1 MITLC
6 AILCSTI
13 ISFFEYLPKEAS
25 EAISFIKDNKTIIQ
39 QSLKALSSDE
49 QLIALS
55 IVAPEISQFSS
66 VFDLVEFRTLYI
78 LYLNTGQSDF
88 SVGYF
93 QMKPS
98 YIETL
103 EKQIKQSKYL
113 HHKYK
118 DVIPT
123 GSDRNKREYRLKQL
137 SSLSGQLKYLEMF
150 IEIVRH
156 KTSSLHF
163 NDTEEKIRFWATL
176 YNSGLDLKQSD
187 VSRLQKLKLFPKL
200 LKKFNYSSVSVE
212 FYNELKNHGW

>member
-6 AILCSTI
+6 TILCSTI
-13 ISFFEYLPKEAS
+13 ISFFGYFPKEAS

-49 QLIALS
+49 QMIAMS
-55 IVAPEISQFSS
+55 VVAPEISQFSS
-66 VFDLVEFRTLYI
+66 VFDLVEIRTLYI
-78 LYLNTGQSDF
+78 LYLYTGQSDF

-103 EKQIKQSKYL
+103 EKQIKHSKYL
-113 HHKYK
+113 YQMYK

-123 GSDRNKREYRLKQL
+123 GSDRHKREYRLKQL
-137 SSLSGQLKYLEMF
+137 SSLSGQLKYLEIF
-150 IEIVRH
+150 IEIVRQ

-163 NDTEEKIRFWATL
+163 NCTEEKIRFWATL
-176 YNSGLDLKQSD
+176 YNSGLNLKQSE

-200 LKKFNYSSVSVE
+200 LNKFNYSSVSVE